1 MRWISFLAKLAFIC
15 NACFLFCFLLRYSNL
30 ELNDEIIAII
40 IILGW
45 VMAIAINIFSMIAN
59 SIGKIKGTY
68 TKAEVPTWLFA
79 SNFIMLIVEITYL
92 VLNPDLL

>member
-15 NACFLFCFLLRYSNL
+15 NACFLFCFLIRYSNL
-30 ELNDEIIAII
+30 ELNEEIIAII

-45 VMAIAINIFSMIAN
+45 VMAITINIFSMIAN
-59 SIGKIKGTY
+59 IIGTVKGSY
-68 TKAEVPTWLFA
+68 ARAEVPAWLFLA
-79 SNFIMLIVEITYL
+79 NLVMLAVEVIYL

>member
-15 NACFLFCFLLRYSNL
+15 NVCFLLCFLIRYSNL
-30 ELNDEIIAII
+30 ELNEEIIAII

-45 VMAIAINIFSMIAN
+45 VMAIAINIFSMTAN
-59 SIGKIKGTY
+59 IVGKVKGSY
-68 TKAEVPTWLFA
+68 ARAEVPAWLFL
-79 SNFIMLIVEITYL
+79 SNFVMMGVEIFYL